1 MGATPIGRPVRTTL
15 TPVSSLLKSNLAVA
29 TGTAVS
35 RITGVVRVAV
45 LGAVLGTPGAV
56 ADAYDLANGTPN
68 MIYEL
73 LIGGVLS
80 SSLVPLF
87 TRLRDDEDDE
97 GQSAVVTVAVIV
109 ISVVTVAAVLLA
121 PLIFHLY
128 SLLVSAT
135 VDADQ
140 YRQVGTVLARLF
152 LVQIFFYGLN
162 ALATALLN
170 ARRRFFAAAWV
181 PVLSNLVIIGSLL
194 MVPNVMDGAVPTLQD
209 VLDNSTLRWVLGGG
223 ATIGIAVMAVALFP
237 ALVAADVRLR
247 FRPDFKNPA
256 VATLKR
262 LSGWALGY
270 VVANQVAVVV
280 IRNLLRGGDG
290 SVFAYSRAY
299 LWFVLPHGLL
309 AVSIATTFLPEMSS
323 AINRKDKP
331 RLIERTSLGI
341 RLISL
346 VTIPA
351 GFGLFVLRRP
361 IIGAAFQHGNVTAE
375 DALLTSRALGG
386 FALGLVGFSVYLF
399 VLRVFY
405 AHQDARTPFMINIG
419 ENLIN
424 IVLALVLVDRFGLL
438 GLGLSFA
445 IAYLVASVW
454 ALQIVSYKVPGFPV
468 RSLLA
473 ALWRMTLA
481 SLIMAEVV
489 WLVARVVGDND
500 GAGAVLRVAAGTVVG
515 AIVYVGM
522 LLVLKAPELDQLKA
536 RFSRT

>member
-1 MGATPIGRPVRTTL
+1 M
-15 TPVSSLLKSNLAVA
+15 SSLLKSNLAVA

-35 RITGVVRVAV
+35 RITGLVRVAV
-45 LGAVLGTPGAV
+45 LGAVLGTPSAV

-87 TRLRDDEDDE
+87 TRLRDEQDEE
-97 GQSAVVTVAVIV
+97 GQHAVVTVAMLA
-109 ISVVTVAAVLLA
+109 ISAVTVVAVLAA
-121 PLIFHLY
+121 PLVFRLY
-128 SLLVSAT
+128 SLLVSAD

-140 YRQVGTVLARLF
+140 YRAVGTVLARIF

-181 PVLSNLVIIGSLL
+181 PALSNVVIIASLL
-194 MVPNVMDGAVPTLQD
+194 LVPKVTDDAIPTLQD
-209 VLDNSTLRWVLGGG
+209 VLDDSTLRWVLGGG
-223 ATIGIAVMAVALFP
+223 ATIGIAVMAIALAP
-237 ALVAADVRLR
+237 ALIAAKVRFR
-247 FRPDFKNPA
+247 FRPDFRNPA
-256 VATLKR
+256 VLKLR
-262 LSGWALGY
+262 TLSGWALGY

-280 IRNLLRGGDG
+280 VRNLLRGGDG
-290 SVFAYSRAY
+290 SAFAYSRAY

-323 AINRKDKP
+323 AITRKD
-331 RLIERTSLGI
+331 RTALIDRTSLGI

-361 IIGAAFQHGNVTAE
+361 IIGAAFQHGNVSAE
-375 DALLTSRALGG
+375 DALITSRALGG

-405 AHQDARTPFMINIG
+405 AHGDAKTPFTINVF
-419 ENLIN
+419 ENAIN
-424 IVLALVLVDRFGLL
+424 IVLALVLVDRYGLL
-438 GLGLSFA
+438 GLGLAFGV
-445 IAYLVASVW
+445 AYLLSALW
-454 ALQIVSYKVPGFPV
+454 ALQIVGYKVPGFGSRPILA
-468 RSLLA
+468 SLG
-473 ALWRMTLA
+473 RMTLA
-481 SLIMAEVV
+481 SVVMAEVV
-489 WLVARVVGDND
+489 WGVARAVGANS
-500 GAGAVLRVAAGTVVG
+500 GAGAVLRVGAGTVAGTVV
-515 AIVYVGM
+515 YVG
-522 LLVLKAPELDQLKA
+522 LLVVLGAPELDQLRAKFLK
-536 RFSRT
+536 R

>member
-468 RSLLA
+468 RALLA